1 MENSKECP
9 QITPR
14 RWLFLPTLDYY
25 ILREFMIHLSVL
37 MLAFVLLFIIGD
49 VFNDLSDFLDA
60 KTSFSIMANYFLLK
74 LPGNIRFILPIS
86 VLLACMWTMAKF
98 GKNMEV
104 TAMRA
109 SGISLFRCG
118 GSVLAVGLFVTGI
131 NFWFN
136 ENLVPNTDR
145 EAEVLK
151 TAMTNRSRQKTM
163 ELQRMLTFRS
173 PDKERTWLFRSFN
186 ANGEHEYVTLKS
198 FRPDGS
204 LAWDITAQTTRFIPK
219 KGWVFEKV
227 SYTPY
232 SLDGLM
238 PKSSQHLGSFEK
250 SLKEVPE
257 TPEDIINAVKDVE
270 ELPMWVIVDILHK
283 TKNMASRC
291 EAIFL
296 TVLYYRIAFPWS
308 CFLAV
313 FLGLPLA
320 TKNERSGIMLA
331 VISATA
337 LIVVYM
343 IASQICLVLG
353 KQGIINPLI
362 AGLGPTA
369 GFIIFGWYNV
379 IKSRS

>member
-1 MENSKECP
+1 MENRKEGP
-9 QITPR
+9 KITPR
-14 RWLFLPTLDYY
+14 RWWFLPTLDYY
-25 ILREFMIHLSVL
+25 ILREFMIHMSVL
-37 MLAFVLLFIIGD
+37 MLAFVLLFVIGD

-60 KTSFSIMANYFLLK
+60 KSSLGVMANYFLLK

-109 SGISLFRCG
+109 SGVSLFRCG
-118 GSVLAVGLFVTGI
+118 GSVFAVGLIVTGI

-136 ENLVPNTDR
+136 ESLVPNTER
-145 EAEVLK
+145 EAEILK
-151 TAMTNRSRQKTM
+151 TAMTRSRRGTF
-163 ELQRMLTFRS
+163 EFQRMLTFRS
-173 PDKERTWLFRSFN
+173 PDKERTWLFKSFKT
-186 ANGEHEYVTLKS
+186 NGDHEYVTLKS

-204 LAWDITAQTTRFIPK
+204 LLWDITAQTARFVPK

-232 SLDGLM
+232 SMDGLM
-238 PKSSQHLGSFEK
+238 PKSSQRFASIEK

-257 TPEDIINAVKDVE
+257 TPDDIMNAVKDVE
-270 ELPMWVIVDILHK
+270 ELPMWVIVELLHK
-283 TKNMASRC
+283 TKNMAARC
-291 EAIFL
+291 HAIFL
-296 TVLYYRIAFPWS
+296 TVLYHRIAFPWS

-331 VISATA
+331 VISAVA
-337 LIVVYM
+337 LIIVYM
-343 IASQICLVLG
+343 ISSQICLVLG
-353 KQGIINPLI
+353 KQGIINPMI
-362 AGLGPTA
+362 AGLGPTI

-379 IKSRS
+379 MKSRS

>member
-1 MENSKECP
+1 MEKSKECP
-9 QITPR
+9 KITPR
-14 RWLFLPTLDYY
+14 SWWFLPTLDYY
-25 ILREFMIHLSVL
+25 ILREFMIHFSVL
-37 MLAFVLLFIIGD
+37 MLAFVSLFIIGD
-49 VFNDLSDFLDA
+49 VFNDLSDFLDVKA
-60 KTSFSIMANYFLLK
+60 SFSVICNYFLLK

-109 SGISLFRCG
+109 SGLSLFRCG
-118 GSVLAVGLFVTGI
+118 GPVFAVGLIVTGI

-136 ENLVPNTDR
+136 ENLVPSTER
-145 EAEVLK
+145 EADILK
-151 TAMTNRSRQKTM
+151 TAMTRSRNKSQEYQK
-163 ELQRMLTFRS
+163 MLTFRS
-173 PDKERTWLFRSFN
+173 PDKERTWLFKSFN
-186 ANGEHEYVTLKS
+186 TNGEHESVTLKS
-198 FRPDGS
+198 FRTDGS
-204 LAWDITAQTTRFIPK
+204 LAWDITAQTTRFIPQ
-219 KGWVFEKV
+219 KGWIFEKV

-232 SLDGLM
+232 SIDGLM
-238 PKSSQHLGSFEK
+238 PKSSQRFNSIEK
-250 SLKEVPE
+250 TLKEVPE
-257 TPEDIINAVKDVE
+257 TPEDIMNAVKDVE
-270 ELPMWVIVDILHK
+270 ELPMWVIADILHK
-283 TKNMASRC
+283 TRNMAARC

-296 TVLYYRIAFPWS
+296 TVLYHRIAFPWS

-337 LIVVYM
+337 LIIIYM
-343 IASQICLVLG
+343 ISSQICLVLG
-353 KQGIINPLI
+353 KQGIINPII
-362 AGLGPTA
+362 AGLGPTV

>member
-1 MENSKECP
+1 MENIKECP
-9 QITPR
+9 KITPR
-14 RWLFLPTLDYY
+14 RWWFLPTLDYY
-25 ILREFMIHLSVL
+25 ILREFMIHMSVL
-37 MLAFVLLFIIGD
+37 MLAFVILFIIGD

-60 KTSFSIMANYFLLK
+60 KSSFSVIANYFLLK

-109 SGISLFRCG
+109 SGVSLFRCG
-118 GSVLAVGLFVTGI
+118 GSVLLVGLIVTGI

-136 ENLVPNTDR
+136 ENLIPSTER
-145 EAEVLK
+145 EAEILK
-151 TAMTNRSRQKTM
+151 TAMTHSRQNSLGFQK
-163 ELQRMLTFRS
+163 MLTFRS
-173 PDKERTWLFRSFN
+173 PDKERTWLFKAFKT
-186 ANGEHEYVTLKS
+186 NGEHESVTLKS

-219 KGWVFEKV
+219 KGWIFEKV

-232 SLDGLM
+232 SMDGLM
-238 PKSSQHLGSFEK
+238 PKSSQRFSSIEK

-257 TPEDIINAVKDVE
+257 TPEDIMNAVKDVE
-270 ELPMWVIVDILHK
+270 ELPMWVIVDILRK
-283 TKNMASRC
+283 TKNMAARC

-296 TVLYYRIAFPWS
+296 TVLYNRMAFPWS

-320 TKNERSGIMLA
+320 IKNERSGIMMA

-337 LIVVYM
+337 LIIVYM

-353 KQGIINPLI
+353 KQGIINPII

-369 GFIIFGWYNV
+369 GFILFGWYNV
-379 IKSRS
+379 VKSRS